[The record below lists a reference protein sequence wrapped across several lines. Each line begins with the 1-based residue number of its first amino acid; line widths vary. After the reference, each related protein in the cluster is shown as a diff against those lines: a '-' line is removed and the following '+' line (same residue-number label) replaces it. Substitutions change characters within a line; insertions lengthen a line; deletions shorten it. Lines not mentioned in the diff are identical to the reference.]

1 MSKLLIQEREIV
13 VPGQELAEGMDFL
26 PGDDVIRDKD
36 KLISTK
42 LGIAGVNGRLVRVV
56 PLNGPYVPKRGDLII
71 GEVVGV
77 GLGGWRVNFGWP
89 FEANLS
95 VKDAT
100 SDFIEKG
107 SDLSKYFNYGDFL
120 MVEIVNIASAKII
133 DLSMK
138 GPGLRRLGPG
148 RIIKIPSPKVPRVIG
163 KQGSMINLI
172 KDYTGCKIS
181 VGQNGTIWL
190 SGDDPKKEFLA
201 VRAIEKI
208 ENESHISGLTDKMK
222 EFLESEKNGL

>member
-1 MSKLLIQEREIV
+1 MSKLLVQEKEIV

-42 LGIAGVNGRLVRVV
+42 LGIANVSGRLLKVV
-56 PLNGPYVPKRGDLII
+56 PLKGPYVPKRGDLVI
-71 GEVVGV
+71 GRVVGV
-77 GLGGWRVNFGWP
+77 GLGGWRLNIGWP

-107 SDLSKYFNYGDFL
+107 VDLSKYFNYGDYL
-120 MVEIVNIASAKII
+120 MVEIVNIASVKLI

-138 GPGLRRLGPG
+138 GPGLRRLSPG
-148 RIIKIPSPKVPRVIG
+148 RLLNVPCTKVPRIIG
-163 KQGSMINLI
+163 KQGSMIGLI

-181 VGQNGTIWL
+181 VGQNGVVWL
-190 SGDDPKKEFLA
+190 KGEDPKKEALA
-201 VRAIEKI
+201 IKAINKI
-208 ENESHISGLTDKMK
+208 EAEGHISGLTDKMK